1 MSRSL
6 GIREMLKELD
16 TDRDG
21 KVSVNELKH
30 LLDSEK
36 FVCDKKVILE
46 FIKRYDRDGDG
57 KLDYHELV
65 RAINS

>member
-1 MSRSL
+1 MKSL
-6 GIREMLKELD
+6 GIRELLRELD

-21 KVSVNELKH
+21 KVSVDELKR

-46 FIKRYDRDGDG
+46 FIKHYDRDGDG
-57 KLDYHELV
+57 KLDYNELV